1 MDEDFDYEFQLMGY
15 CDKKRIDSSAW
26 SSVYLLK
33 STDRKISDIISQ
45 TAKAYRGV
53 LFPIN
58 IQPDSFNLIL
68 QTAFDVDS
76 PSDKVKLE
84 VWNDKGQKFY
94 SNYLPIENGKVSSRL
109 NMNQAL
115 SSGKYMV
122 RILDGEKSY
131 NNQFM
136 VQ

>member
-1 MDEDFDYEFQLMGY
+1 MGY
-15 CDKKRIDSSAW
+15 CDKKRIDSSVW

-33 STDRKISDIISQ
+33 STDRKIADVISQ